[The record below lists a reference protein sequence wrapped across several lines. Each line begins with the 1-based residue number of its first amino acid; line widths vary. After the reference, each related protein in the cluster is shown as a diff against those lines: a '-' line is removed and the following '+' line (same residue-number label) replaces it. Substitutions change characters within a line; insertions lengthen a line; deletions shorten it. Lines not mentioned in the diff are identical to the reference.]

1 MELAYNIDLWC
12 MLIIALCVVSQSLFG
27 VGVLLWGTPAL
38 MLYGFSYVNVLN
50 ILLPIS
56 LCISV
61 TQVFAKRQ
69 LLSHENTKKFLVLC
83 LPYLVLGLLL
93 VLTIS
98 VDPTLFVILA
108 LFLAGFLRLLNPSVI
123 KSKIT
128 TKKDILLPLVGLTH
142 GLSNLGGSLL
152 VIWASLTG
160 TNRFEIRALVAF
172 IYTFLALS
180 QILIILLTLNEFTL
194 SVMYILP
201 MLLLNF
207 ISSKYFFQTI
217 KEEKYQSLLTV
228 LIFAI
233 SILLSCKFVG
243 ILW

>member
-1 MELAYNIDLWC
+1 MELVYNIDLWC
-12 MLIIALCVVSQSLFG
+12 MLIIALCVLSQSLFG

-38 MLYGFSYVNVLN
+38 MLYGFNYVNTLSV
-50 ILLPIS
+50 LLPIS
-56 LCISV
+56 LSISV
-61 TQVFAKRQ
+61 TQIFANRR
-69 LLSHENTKKFLVLC
+69 LLSYENTKKFLVLC

-93 VLTIS
+93 VLIMS

-108 LFLAGFLRLLNPSVI
+108 LILAGVLRLMNPSVM

-128 TKKDILLPLVGLTH
+128 NKKDILLPLVGFTH

-152 VIWASLTG
+152 LVWASLTG
-160 TNRFEIRALVAF
+160 ANRFEVRALVASL
-172 IYTFLALS
+172 YTFLALS

-194 SVMYILP
+194 SVMYIPP

-207 ISSKYFFQTI
+207 ISSKYLFHTI
-217 KEEKYQSLLTV
+217 NEQKYQSLLTV

-233 SILLSCKFVG
+233 SLLLSFKFVG
-243 ILW
+243 IL